1 MKSLAW
7 NLPRDT
13 TTNYNQSI
21 GKFKFESP
29 PTYFIIVDFL
39 DLKNEPPDPV
49 KLGVQLADLHKN
61 TISPNGMYG
70 FPVTT
75 YDGKWP
81 QVVGWDSSW
90 ASFFSKM
97 LIGALQLDVVT
108 NGPWKE
114 LEDIVDQT
122 VKDVIPLLL
131 GFLETGG
138 RSIKPCLIHGD
149 LWEGNIG
156 TDSETDRLYV
166 YDAACYYAHNE
177 MELGMWRI
185 NHHNLIV
192 GKYRKEYRKN
202 MEASKPKTQWD
213 DRNRLYSCKAKLLLS
228 ASVPK
233 SRFRSQSVP
242 QVKI

>member
-1 MKSLAW
+1 
-7 NLPRDT
+7 
-13 TTNYNQSI
+13 
-21 GKFKFESP
+21 
-29 PTYFIIVDFL
+29 
-39 DLKNEPPDPV
+39 
-49 KLGVQLADLHKN
+49 
-61 TISPNGMYG
+61 
-70 FPVTT
+70 
-75 YDGKWP
+75 
-81 QVVGWDSSW
+81 
-90 ASFFSKM
+90 M
-97 LIGALQLDVVT
+97 LIGALLSDAVT

-122 VKDVIPLLL
+122 VKTVIPLLL

-149 LWEGNIG
+149 IWEGNIG
-156 TDSETDRLYV
+156 TDRETGRLYV

-185 NHHNLIV
+185 NHHNLIA
-192 GKYRKEYRKN
+192 GKYRKEHLRN

-228 ASVPK
+228 ASFPE

-242 QVKI
+242 

>member
-1 MKSLAW
+1 
-7 NLPRDT
+7 
-13 TTNYNQSI
+13 
-21 GKFKFESP
+21 
-29 PTYFIIVDFL
+29 
-39 DLKNEPPDPV
+39 
-49 KLGVQLADLHKN
+49 
-61 TISPNGMYG
+61 MYG

-156 TDSETDRLYV
+156 TDSETGRLYV

-233 SRFRSQSVP
+233 SRFRSQVYEDLSWLVRAYSGEAGEVRAREAFGEDGAADALAAVGWVQVP
-242 QVKI
+242 EQT